1 MEHSLKII
9 DLGINGDGIARLDTG
24 ETVFVPYSAA
34 GDIVM
39 ADVMQEQDGQYRAKI
54 NSILLKSPQRATP
67 PCRHFG
73 ICGGCSLQHLNEK
86 TYRDF
91 KIKSVTDVLSKS
103 GVSIPENIETVF
115 IPQGTRRRANFAC
128 RVVKGKSII
137 GFHERKSA
145 SIRDVPDCLLINDDV
160 RAVMEGMRPY
170 IADIAG
176 DGNKIDMLIQCVGDA
191 REVAL
196 TGKVAPGWEAQQ
208 ALSDALRT
216 LDLARISIRARD
228 YEEYKILLEAKP
240 YFVAFDSLIANL
252 APGAFLQP
260 GKEGEHALTQCVIDG
275 AGDASRAGDLFCG
288 NGTFTG
294 PLMSRGMDVYAADFA
309 ADGIAALK
317 KAGVKAELRNLFK
330 NPLSADDL
338 NNFDCVILDPPRAG
352 AKAQVEELARSSV
365 PRIVYVSCN
374 PQSFAKDAGL
384 LSGAYKLEKLTI
396 VDQFIWSPHTEV
408 VGVFTRL

>member
-1 MEHSLKII
+1 MEATLQITDI
-9 DLGINGDGIARLDTG
+9 GAGGDGIAHLDDG
-24 ETVFVPYSAA
+24 RAVFVPLAMTGDVVKVDVDQDHRGKLLEIIEPSADRIA
-34 GDIVM
+34 
-39 ADVMQEQDGQYRAKI
+39 
-54 NSILLKSPQRATP
+54 P
-67 PCRHFG
+67 PCPHFG
-73 ICGGCSLQHLNEK
+73 ICGGCALQHLNEQ

-91 KIKSVTDVLSKS
+91 KIKSVTDSLLKAGIALPEKVE
-103 GVSIPENIETVF
+103 SIFLPA
-115 IPQGTRRRANFAC
+115 GTRRRANFAC
-128 RVVKGKSII
+128 RVVKGKTII

-145 SIRDVPDCLLINDDV
+145 AIRDVPDCLLITEDV

-176 DGNKIDMLIQCVGDA
+176 EGGKMDMLVQCVDGH

-196 TGKVAPGWEAQQ
+196 TGKIAPGWEAQQ

-228 YEEYKILLEAKP
+228 YETYKILLEAKP
-240 YFVAFDSLIANL
+240 YYASFDSLVVNL

-260 GKEGEHALTQCVIDG
+260 GKEGERALTQCVIDG
-275 AGDASRAGDLFCG
+275 AGDPSCAADLFCG

-294 PLMSRGMDVYAADFA
+294 PLLAKAARVIAADFA
-309 ADGIAALK
+309 PDAIQSLQR
-317 KAGVKAELRNLFK
+317 AGAQAQLRNLFK
-330 NPLSADDL
+330 DPLTPEEL
-338 NNFDCVILDPPRAG
+338 EGVDCAVIDPPRAG
-352 AKAQVEELARSSV
+352 ARAQIAMLAQSNV

-374 PQSFAKDAGL
+374 PQSFAQDAAVL
-384 LSGAYKLEKLTI
+384 ADAYRLDKLTV

>member
-1 MEHSLKII
+1 MCMPMDKTITI
-9 DLGINGDGIARLDTG
+9 TDIGTNGDGIAHLDDGT
-24 ETVFVPYSAA
+24 TVFVPLAMT
-34 GDIVM
+34 GDVVIV
-39 ADVMQEQDGQYRAKI
+39 DIDKDHRGKI
-54 NSILLKSPQRATP
+54 RDIITPSPNRTTP

-73 ICGGCSLQHLNEK
+73 VCGGCSLQHLNE
-86 TYRDF
+86 TSYHDF
-91 KIKSVTDVLSKS
+91 KIKSVIDTLSKS
-103 GVSIPENIETVF
+103 GITVPENVDSIF
-115 IPQGTRRRANFAC
+115 IPSGTRRRANFAC
-128 RVVKGKSII
+128 RVTKGKTII

-145 SIRDVPDCLLINDDV
+145 TIRDVPDCLLINEDV

-176 DGNKIDMLIQCVGDA
+176 EGMKMDILVQCVGDA

-260 GKEGEHALTQCVIDG
+260 SKEGEAALTQCVIDG
-275 AGDASRAGDLFCG
+275 AGDAPRTADLFCG

-294 PLMSRGMDVYAADFA
+294 PLLTRGMDVYAADFA
-309 ADGIAALK
+309 PDAIAALK
-317 KAGVKAELRNLFK
+317 KAGVKADLRNLFK
-330 NPLSADDL
+330 NPLSNGEL

-352 AKAQVEELARSSV
+352 AQAQVQELAQSSV
-365 PRIVYVSCN
+365 ARIVYVSCN
-374 PQSFAKDAGL
+374 PQSFAKDAAL
-384 LSGAYKLEKLTI
+384 LAGAYRLEKLTVI
-396 VDQFIWSPHTEV
+396 DQFIWSAHTEV